1 MLHACAIQP
10 VAASARLPMLRVW
23 AYCLYTLCSL
33 YSPPSRIHAFRTRGL
48 SGRPRPD
55 RKHVVDGEPGSA
67 HTQAHSLNS
76 ESMQCERVS
85 TAATTTTTTIDQVQ
99 TEGSSVQSTAP
110 ALDLTQ
116 PSGSAQL
123 GLWLD
128 QLNRIQM

>member
-23 AYCLYTLCSL
+23 AYCLCTLCSL

-85 TAATTTTTTIDQVQ
+85 AAATTTTIDQVQ

-123 GLWLD
+123 GLWLE